1 MNTVTK
7 VLSAT
12 AFAGLIGVGAVGGG
26 HAHASELTNQ
36 ASHTVAQAQSNQAQG
51 NQAQGNQA
59 QGNQVQGNQN
69 LEKQPN
75 GVIGNAPDLTV
86 KDQTLKYGQKWNP
99 YQGVTAKDKEDGDLT
114 NNVQYDQGYF
124 DGHTP
129 GDYKIKY
136 HVEDSTGNSADASSN
151 LHVMTQGQTDQWNAQ
166 HPNGEQPDTGGV
178 HHGQVSGPENGTQ
191 PQPKPE
197 PQPKPQ
203 PGQDDNQKP
212 GQDDNQ
218 KPGQDDNQKPG
229 QDDNQKPGQDDN
241 QKPGQDDN
249 QKPGQDDNQ
258 KPGQDD
264 NQKPGQDDNTNNE
277 LPHADHSHDHDGYHD
292 MTPHGDQGQN
302 TTTNGNQGTNTANNQ
317 GTNTGQNTTTDNND
331 HVTGNTVE
339 PTHVSTTPQ
348 HTQATQV
355 TTNNDTATTND
366 KVDNKAIDHK
376 AKEDKDTLPETGQED
391 SNVGLW
397 ASILGA
403 LGLGGLVTA
412 SRRRKENE

>member
-36 ASHTVAQAQSNQAQG
+36 ASHTVAQAQNTSAQAQG
-51 NQAQGNQA
+51 NEAQGQ
-59 QGNQVQGNQN
+59 NQN
-69 LEKQPN
+69 LQKQPN

-86 KDQTLKYGQKWNP
+86 KDQTLKYGQQWNP
-99 YQGVTAKDKEDGDLT
+99 YQDVTATDKEDGDLT
-114 NNVQYDQGYF
+114 NKVQYDQGYF

-129 GDYKIKY
+129 GDYKINY

-151 LHVMTQGQTDQWNAQ
+151 LHIMTQGQTDQWNAQ

-178 HHGQVSGPENGTQ
+178 HHGKVSGPENGAQ

-197 PQPKPQ
+197 PQPEP
-203 PGQDDNQKP
+203 
-212 GQDDNQ
+212 
-218 KPGQDDNQKPG
+218 
-229 QDDNQKPGQDDN
+229 
-241 QKPGQDDN
+241 
-249 QKPGQDDNQ
+249 

-302 TTTNGNQGTNTANNQ
+302 TTTNGNQGTNTANDQ